1 MSPRPYR
8 LGRREAAV
16 ADTRERILAAA
27 REVLGENGFAGFTI
41 DAVADRAGV
50 ARMTVYYQFDSKGAL
65 LDALLDAL
73 AAGSLVDRLHAAVGP
88 ADPLDPVHLI
98 DPIDALD
105 EFIAAFVGFWASDRV
120 VIRRLRGLA
129 GLDPEVEAAVSARD
143 AKRRA
148 GLRVLVIR
156 LIETHGQPVDASID
170 DVTDLL
176 HTLTSFETFDV
187 MAARS
192 RAPEDVASLLIRVA
206 HAALGADP
214 RASG

>member
-16 ADTRERILAAA
+16 EDTRARILAGA
-27 REVLGENGFAGFTI
+27 RAVLGEHGFAGFTI

-73 AAGSLVDRLHAAVGP
+73 AAGSLVDRLHASLGRAGP
-88 ADPLDPVHLI
+88 VTRIDPL
-98 DPIDALD
+98 DALD

-120 VIRRLRGLA
+120 VIRRLRSLA
-129 GLDPEVEAAVSARD
+129 GLDPEVEGAVSARD

-148 GLRVLVIR
+148 GLRVLVIQ
-156 LIETHGQPVDASID
+156 LIDTLGQPVDASIE

-176 HTLTSFETFDV
+176 HTLTSFETFD
-187 MAARS
+187 ALAGRS
-192 RAPEDVASLLIRVA
+192 RSPEDVAALLIRVA
-206 HAALGADP
+206 HAALGADAP
-214 RASG
+214 VST

>member
-16 ADTRERILAAA
+16 EDTRARILAGA
-27 REVLGENGFAGFTI
+27 RDVLGEHGFAGFTI

-50 ARMTVYYQFDSKGAL
+50 ARMTVYYPFDSKGAL

-73 AAGSLVDRLHAAVGP
+73 AAGSLVDRLHASLGRAGP
-88 ADPLDPVHLI
+88 VTRIDPL
-98 DPIDALD
+98 DALD

-120 VIRRLRGLA
+120 VIRRLRSLA
-129 GLDPEVEAAVSARD
+129 GLDPEVEGAVSARD

-148 GLRVLVIR
+148 GLRVLVIQ
-156 LIETHGQPVDASID
+156 LIDTLGQPVDASIE

-176 HTLTSFETFDV
+176 HTLTSFETFD
-187 MAARS
+187 ALAGRS
-192 RAPEDVASLLIRVA
+192 RSPEDVAALLIRVA
-206 HAALGADP
+206 HAALGADAP
-214 RASG
+214 VSS

>member
-16 ADTRERILAAA
+16 ADTRERILAGA
-27 REVLGENGFAGFTI
+27 RDVLGENGFAGFTI
-41 DAVADRAGV
+41 GAVADRAGV

-73 AAGSLVDRLHAAVGP
+73 VAGGLVDRLHAALGR
-88 ADPLDPVHLI
+88 ADPVNQ
-98 DPIDALD
+98 IDALD

-120 VIRRLRGLA
+120 VIRRLRSLA

-156 LIETHGQPVDASID
+156 LIETHGQPVDASTE

-176 HTLTSFETFDV
+176 HTLTSFETFD
-187 MAARS
+187 ALAGRS
-192 RAPEDVASLLIRVA
+192 RSPEDVAALLIRVA
-206 HAALGADP
+206 HAALGADAP
-214 RASG
+214 PPA

>member
-8 LGRREAAV
+8 LGRRKAAV
-16 ADTRERILAAA
+16 EDTRARILAGA
-27 REVLGENGFAGFTI
+27 RDVLGEHGFAGFTI

-73 AAGSLVDRLHAAVGP
+73 AAGSLVDRLHASLGRAGP
-88 ADPLDPVHLI
+88 VTRIDPL
-98 DPIDALD
+98 DALD

-120 VIRRLRGLA
+120 VIRRLRSLA

-156 LIETHGQPVDASID
+156 LIETHGQPGRGG
-170 DVTDLL
+170 
-176 HTLTSFETFDV
+176 
-187 MAARS
+187 ARW
-192 RAPEDVASLLIRVA
+192 
-206 HAALGADP
+206 
-214 RASG
+214 

>member
-16 ADTRERILAAA
+16 EDTRTRILASA
-27 REVLGENGFAGFTI
+27 RDVLGEHGFAGFTI

-73 AAGSLVDRLHAAVGP
+73 AAGSLVDRLHASLGRADPVTRI
-88 ADPLDPVHLI
+88 DPLDV
-98 DPIDALD
+98 LD

-120 VIRRLRGLA
+120 VIRRLRSLA
-129 GLDPEVEAAVSARD
+129 GLDPEVEGAVSARD

-148 GLRVLVIR
+148 GLRVLVIQ
-156 LIETHGQPVDASID
+156 LIDTLGHPVDASIE

-176 HTLTSFETFDV
+176 HTLTSFETFD
-187 MAARS
+187 ALAGRS
-192 RAPEDVASLLIRVA
+192 RSPEDVAALLIRVA
-206 HAALGADP
+206 HAALVADAP
-214 RASG
+214 VSA

>member
-8 LGRREAAV
+8 LGRRKAAV
-16 ADTRERILAAA
+16 EDTRARILAGA
-27 REVLGENGFAGFTI
+27 RDVLGEHGFAGFTI

-73 AAGSLVDRLHAAVGP
+73 AAGSLVDRLHASLGRAGP
-88 ADPLDPVHLI
+88 VTRIDPL
-98 DPIDALD
+98 DALD

-120 VIRRLRGLA
+120 VIRRLRSLA
-129 GLDPEVEAAVSARD
+129 GLDPEVEGAVSARD

-148 GLRVLVIR
+148 GLRVLVIQ
-156 LIETHGQPVDASID
+156 LIDTLGQPVDASIE

-176 HTLTSFETFDV
+176 HTLTSFETFD
-187 MAARS
+187 ALAGRS
-192 RAPEDVASLLIRVA
+192 RSPEDVAALLIRVA
-206 HAALGADP
+206 HAALGADAP
-214 RASG
+214 PAA

>member
-8 LGRREAAV
+8 LGRRKAAV
-16 ADTRERILAAA
+16 ENTRARILAGA
-27 REVLGENGFAGFTI
+27 RAVLGEHGFAGFTI

-73 AAGSLVDRLHAAVGP
+73 AAGSLVDRLHTSLGRVSP
-88 ADPLDPVHLI
+88 VTRIDPLDV
-98 DPIDALD
+98 LD

-120 VIRRLRGLA
+120 VIRRLRSLA
-129 GLDPEVEAAVSARD
+129 GLDPEVEGAVSARD

-148 GLRVLVIR
+148 GLRVLVIQ
-156 LIETHGQPVDASID
+156 LIDTLGQPVDASIE

-176 HTLTSFETFDV
+176 HTLTSFETFD
-187 MAARS
+187 ALAGRS
-192 RAPEDVASLLIRVA
+192 RSPEDVAALLIRVA
-206 HAALGADP
+206 HAALGADAP
-214 RASG
+214 VST

>member
-16 ADTRERILAAA
+16 EDTRARILAGA
-27 REVLGENGFAGFTI
+27 RAVLGEHGFAGFTI

-73 AAGSLVDRLHAAVGP
+73 AAGSLVDRLHASLGRAGP
-88 ADPLDPVHLI
+88 VTRIDPL
-98 DPIDALD
+98 DALD

-120 VIRRLRGLA
+120 VIRRLRSLA
-129 GLDPEVEAAVSARD
+129 GLDPEVEGAVSARD

-148 GLRVLVIR
+148 GLRVLVIQ
-156 LIETHGQPVDASID
+156 LIDTLGQPVDASIE

-176 HTLTSFETFDV
+176 HTLTSFETFD
-187 MAARS
+187 ALAGRS
-192 RAPEDVASLLIRVA
+192 RSPEDVAALLIRVA
-206 HAALGADP
+206 HAALGAD
-214 RASG
+214 ASVST

>member
-8 LGRREAAV
+8 LGRRQAAV
-16 ADTRERILAAA
+16 EDTRARILAGA
-27 REVLGENGFAGFTI
+27 RAVLGEHGFAGFTI

-73 AAGSLVDRLHAAVGP
+73 AAGSLVDRLHASLGRAGP
-88 ADPLDPVHLI
+88 VTRIDPL
-98 DPIDALD
+98 DALD

-120 VIRRLRGLA
+120 VIRRLRSLA
-129 GLDPEVEAAVSARD
+129 GLDPEVEGAVSARD

-148 GLRVLVIR
+148 GLRVLVIQ
-156 LIETHGQPVDASID
+156 LIDTLGQPVDASIE

-176 HTLTSFETFDV
+176 HTLTSFETFD
-187 MAARS
+187 ALAGRS
-192 RAPEDVASLLIRVA
+192 RSPEDVAALLIRVA
-206 HAALGADP
+206 HAALGAD
-214 RASG
+214 ASVST